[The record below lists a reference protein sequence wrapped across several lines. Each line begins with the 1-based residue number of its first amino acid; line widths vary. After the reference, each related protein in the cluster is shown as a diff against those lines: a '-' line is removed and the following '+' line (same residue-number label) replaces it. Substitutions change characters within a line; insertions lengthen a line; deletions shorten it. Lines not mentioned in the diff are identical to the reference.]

1 MPTIGSIVNF
11 LQAEDLLY
19 PLVERAVDVPI
30 SGPAVIT
37 DAQGG
42 DFSFCTAR
50 ADNPPELLAGTHASL
65 LIVDRKISID
75 KTSLAK
81 SGVQAVILSDNA
93 RLDFLRVLEHFFS
106 QPRPS
111 GIHSSAVIAPS
122 ATIGQNVFIGPF
134 CTVQAYVEIN
144 GETVIHAGV
153 HIYEKVRIGRNVTIH
168 SGTVIGKDGWGYERN
183 KLDKLEKFPHV
194 GSVEIGDDV
203 EIGGNVVID
212 RGTLGKTVIR
222 DGCKINNG
230 THIGHNVEVG
240 EDTIILPQAYL
251 GGSSKVGQRCWIG
264 PHAIVRN
271 RVIIGSD
278 ITVGMGSVVT
288 KDIPSGLTVMGSP
301 AREVEDQKKLLRYWA
316 KVIAQSDHQ

>member
-11 LQAEDLLY
+11 LQAEDSLY
-19 PLVERAVDVPI
+19 PLVEKAVDVPI
-30 SGPAVIT
+30 SGPAGIT
-37 DAQGG
+37 DAEGG
-42 DFSFCTAR
+42 EFSFCTAR
-50 ADNPPELLAGTHASL
+50 VNNSPELLAETHASL

-75 KTSLAK
+75 ETSLAQ
-81 SGVQAVILSDNA
+81 SGVRAVILSDNA
-93 RLDFLRVLEHFFS
+93 RLDFIRVMEHFFA

-111 GIHSSAVIAPS
+111 GIHPSAVVAPS

-134 CTVQAYVEIN
+134 CTIQEYVEIN
-144 GETVIHAGV
+144 AGTVIYAGV

-183 KLDKLEKFPHV
+183 KLDKLERFPHV

-203 EIGGNVVID
+203 EIGGNVSID
-212 RGTLGKTVIR
+212 RGSLGKTVIR

-230 THIGHNVEVG
+230 THIGHNVEIG

-251 GGSSKVGQRCWIG
+251 GGSSKVGPRCWIG

-271 RVIIGSD
+271 RIKIGSD
-278 ITVGMGSVVT
+278 
-288 KDIPSGLTVMGSP
+288 
-301 AREVEDQKKLLRYWA
+301 
-316 KVIAQSDHQ
+316 